1 MELVPLPYELSPRPP
16 SDRRAC
22 PHRRLPGRRQPF
34 AHAHLLEDEGL
45 EPWDVTE
52 IWLINGRESNH
63 YVDITDTFER
73 KIAALRAHA
82 SQIAHPDSLVERMRE
97 RIAPNTP
104 AAGLPEGRYAEAFQ
118 VVANQ

>member
-1 MELVPLPYELSPRPP
+1 M
-16 SDRRAC
+16 
-22 PHRRLPGRRQPF
+22 
-34 AHAHLLEDEGL
+34 
-45 EPWDVTE
+45 
-52 IWLINGRESNH
+52 
-63 YVDITDTFER
+63 DITDTFER